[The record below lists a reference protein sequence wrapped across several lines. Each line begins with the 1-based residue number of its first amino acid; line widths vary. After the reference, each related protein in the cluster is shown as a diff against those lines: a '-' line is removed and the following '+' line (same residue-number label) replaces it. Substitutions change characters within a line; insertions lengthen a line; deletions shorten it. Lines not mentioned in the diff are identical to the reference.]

1 MKMYKHFILAILA
14 IIGVLAPCAV
24 EVNLNRTYVQE
35 AIEYID
41 LAIEVA
47 EYDVVEI
54 AARPSAKPEK
64 EEEGESVEDA
74 IQTKKKHHTSNVLTF
89 EKRRT
94 YQFYGRGAG
103 GLAAPT
109 TLLAS

>member
-24 EVNLNRTYVQE
+24 EINLNRTYVQE
-35 AIEYID
+35 AVEYID
-41 LAIEVA
+41 LAIEVV
-47 EYDVVEI
+47 EHDVAEI

-64 EEEGESVEDA
+64 EEAGEYVEDV
-74 IQTKKKHHTSNVLTF
+74 IRTKKKNHTSNVQPF

-94 YQFYGRGAG
+94 YQFYGRVAG

>member
-14 IIGVLAPCAV
+14 IIGVIAPCAI

-35 AIEYID
+35 AVEYID
-41 LAIEVA
+41 LAIEVVEHDVA
-47 EYDVVEI
+47 EV
-54 AARPSAKPEK
+54 ATRPSAKPETK
-64 EEEGESVEDA
+64 EEGEIVEDVV
-74 IQTKKKHHTSNVLTF
+74 QKKKKHHTSLVLPF

-94 YQFYGRGAG
+94 YQFYGRVAG